1 MCRTTTQVSQIKEN
15 DIKISMPQNTTVSPF
30 TATPC
35 FHAIESKHHQ
45 QPIGKKNPSLKTL
58 KPLSVH
64 TQNPKV
70 RSLLRNLNVTI

>member
-45 QPIGKKNPSLKTL
+45 QPIGKKKSFLE
-58 KPLSVH
+58 
-64 TQNPKV
+64 NPKTPFC
-70 RSLLRNLNVTI
+70 SHPKP